1 MVRMLLNPI
10 YCIFIV
16 SRFILQ
22 SMSESQAHG
31 YEGEASNL
39 IWLDTCKK
47 NVLLSHKEGF
57 VLHPHST
64 MRNTHWSNMY
74 NKRPNANEIPR
85 LWGSIE
91 GDLVGV
97 IEKVTVWKTLE
108 GHEFTY
114 KFVHSI
120 TLCTY
125 HRNSYCWQPSINR
138 I

>member
-10 YCIFIV
+10 YCIFII

-31 YEGEASNL
+31 YEGEASNI

-47 NVLLSHKEGF
+47 MYSYHTRRDSFYTPILPWG
-57 VLHPHST
+57 
-64 MRNTHWSNMY
+64 THTDQTCT
-74 NKRPNANEIPR
+74 NEIPR

-97 IEKVTVWKTLE
+97 IEKVTFWKTLE
-108 GHEFTY
+108 GHELTY

-125 HRNSYCWQPSINR
+125 HHNSYCWQPSINR